1 MDCSVRFVC
10 ETRMNS
16 SGKHEQLGGLKPALC
31 LRGDK
36 VALAVINDELWVRT
50 IEMDLPSHDKSSYVT
65 YHGAPYEPKPFAD
78 RLLMSAKLAGKPMT
92 RRAKHILTL
101 LDKTVERELPQEVL
115 EKEVLEQERVY
126 AENTPKERQKAAERP
141 SKVRDV
147 TTEYADK
154 LYTPVTEFKSKLAE
168 LNAATDARLRTVVAS
183 VSTGIRKVPKKIAR
197 VEAPPEPKKP
207 ATAAKGPISAGLRKG
222 GAAKPAAERGTLI
235 KRLASEFKKTTF
247 ELRVMI
253 RATGMR
259 APYEDEKKV
268 RDAVK
273 RGMKLV
279 ANQPKKAAKK

>member
-31 LRGDK
+31 LRGEK

-78 RLLMSAKLAGKPMT
+78 RLLMSAKLASKPMT

-101 LDKTVERELPQEVL
+101 LDKTVESELPQELL
-115 EKEVLEQERVY
+115 EKEPLEQEY
-126 AENTPKERQKAAERP
+126 IQADNTPKERQKAAERP
-141 SKVRDV
+141 SRVKDV
-147 TTEYADK
+147 TKEYEGQLREVPQSDYEKMADMILTGQAPK
-154 LYTPVTEFKSKLAE
+154 QT
-168 LNAATDARLRTVVAS
+168 VAS
-183 VSTGIRKVPKKIAR
+183 VSTGVRKVPKR
-197 VEAPPEPKKP
+197 VAPTEPPPTPKKP

-235 KRLASEFKKTTF
+235 KRLASEFQKTTF

-279 ANQPKKAAKK
+279 ANQPKKVAKK